1 MDPATQPFDSTKTS
15 ARSRESE
22 MRLTGIGAVG
32 DVPWGTHFFLFYET
46 KEDLLDALVPYFKAG
61 LEAGEFCVW
70 AAYKPLTAE
79 EVKRAMRRAVPG
91 FDRYLKNHSIE
102 ILRGREFYL
111 TVKEFDLKR
120 VIGRWE
126 EKLAYALAHGYA
138 GLRFGAAVAWL
149 EKRVWRAFSEYEEQ
163 LDEFIAS
170 RRVLALCT
178 YPLARTTATEIL
190 DVARTHQFA
199 IARRNKGWEIVE
211 TAQWKQAKA
220 EIKKLN
226 SELEQRVV
234 ERTRQ
239 LTTVN
244 DELRAQ
250 IEERQRVQAAL
261 QQSRVELAHVARLT
275 AMGELVASIAHEVGQ
290 PLTAIVTNGSF
301 LLRTLAS
308 TTMNRDDLRRA
319 ADAIVADGKRASSVI
334 SRIRSLLKK
343 QNTVMAEIDIN
354 DAIQEVVAL
363 LGNELSRH
371 RIVMS
376 IDLAAEL
383 PRVRGDRV
391 QLQQVMVNLIMNAV
405 DAIHTISDG
414 PREILIRTDKE
425 PESES
430 VIVSVEDS
438 GMGINAEQMERIF
451 EPFFTTK
458 DQGIGMGL
466 SISRSIVENHSGKLS
481 ALRRT
486 PRGAKFEFMLPMAEA
501 ANAAST
507 L

>member
-32 DVPWGTHFFLFYET
+32 DVPWGRHFFLFYET

-79 EVKRAMRRAVPG
+79 EVQRAMRRAVPG

-120 VIGRWE
+120 VMGRWE
-126 EKLAYALAHGYA
+126 EKLAYALAHGYP

-163 LDEFIAS
+163 LDQFISS

-211 TAQWKQAKA
+211 TAQSKQAKA

-261 QQSRVELAHVARLT
+261 QQSRVELAHVGRLT

-301 LLRTLAS
+301 LLRRLK
-308 TTMNRDDLRRA
+308 NQDDLRA
-319 ADAIVADGKRASSVI
+319 AAAAIVADGKRASSVI
-334 SRIRSLLKK
+334 SRARSLLKK
-343 QNTVMAEIDIN
+343 HDTVMAEIDIN
-354 DAIQEVVAL
+354 DAIQEVASL
-363 LGNELSRH
+363 LSNESSRH
-371 RIVMS
+371 RILLS
-376 IDLAAEL
+376 TELAAGL

-391 QLQQVMVNLIMNAV
+391 QLQQVLVNLVMNAV
-405 DAIHTISDG
+405 DATRGISD
-414 PREILIRTDKE
+414 EIGR
-425 PESES
+425 
-430 VIVSVEDS
+430 
-438 GMGINAEQMERIF
+438 A
-451 EPFFTTK
+451 
-458 DQGIGMGL
+458 
-466 SISRSIVENHSGKLS
+466 H
-481 ALRRT
+481 
-486 PRGAKFEFMLPMAEA
+486 
-501 ANAAST
+501 
-507 L
+507 

>member
-1 MDPATQPFDSTKTS
+1 MNRATQPRRIGASG
-15 ARSRESE
+15 RPVESE
-22 MRLTGIGAVG
+22 VRRSGIGVVG
-32 DVPWGTHFFLFYET
+32 DVPWGKHFFLFYET

-102 ILRGREFYL
+102 ILRRREFYL

-120 VIGRWE
+120 VIRRWE
-126 EKLAYALAHGYA
+126 EKLAYALANGYP
-138 GLRFGAAVAWL
+138 GLRFGASVAWL
-149 EKRVWRAFSEYEEQ
+149 EKRAWGAFSEYEEQ
-163 LDEFIAS
+163 LDDFIAS

-178 YPLARTTATEIL
+178 YPLAKSTATEIL

-199 IARRNKGWEIVE
+199 IARRNKDWEIVE
-211 TAQWKQAKA
+211 TAQLKQAKA

-226 SELEQRVV
+226 SELEQRVA

-239 LTTVN
+239 LTKVN

-261 QQSRVELAHVARLT
+261 QQSQVELAHVARLT

-308 TTMNRDDLRRA
+308 TGTNRDDLRGA

-334 SRIRSLLKK
+334 SRIRALLKK
-343 QNTVMAEIDIN
+343 QETVTTEIDIN
-354 DAIQEVVAL
+354 VAIQEVVSL
-363 LGNELSRH
+363 LSSETSRH
-371 RIVMS
+371 QVVMS
-376 IDLAAEL
+376 ADLGAGL

-405 DAIHTISDG
+405 DATRVISNG
-414 PREILIRTDKE
+414 PREILVRSAKDAE
-425 PESES
+425 C
-430 VIVSVEDS
+430 VVVSVEDS
-438 GMGINAEQMERIF
+438 GAGLSPEQMVRIF

-458 DQGIGMGL
+458 AQGIGMGL
-466 SISRSIVENHSGKLS
+466 SISRSIVESHSGKLS
-481 ALRRT
+481 ASSRT
-486 PRGAKFEFMLPMAEA
+486 PRGAKFEFTLPTAGA
-501 ANAAST
+501 GNVASAP
-507 L
+507 

>member
-1 MDPATQPFDSTKTS
+1 MDPASQPFDSTKTS
-15 ARSRESE
+15 ARSLESE
-22 MRLTGIGAVG
+22 LRPTGIPAVG

-79 EVKRAMRRAVPG
+79 EVKRAMRRVVPG
-91 FDRYLKNHSIE
+91 FDRYLKNHDIE

-111 TVKEFDLKR
+111 KGEEFDLKR
-120 VIGRWE
+120 VIRNWE
-126 EKLAYALAHGYA
+126 QKLEYALANGYD
-138 GLRFGAAVAWL
+138 GLRLSSNTAWL
-149 EKRVWRAFSEYEEQ
+149 KKKHWSAFNDYEGKVN
-163 LDEFIAS
+163 EFIAK

-178 YPLARTTATEIL
+178 YPLARSTATEIL

-199 IARRNKGWEIVE
+199 IARRNKDWEIVE
-211 TAQWKQAKA
+211 TAQLKQAKA

-226 SELEQRVV
+226 NELEQRVV
-234 ERTRQ
+234 DRTRQ

-244 DELRAQ
+244 DELRSQ

-261 QQSRVELAHVARLT
+261 QQSQVELAHVGRLT

-290 PLTAIVTNGSF
+290 PLTAIVMNGSF
-301 LLRTLAS
+301 LLRTLAG
-308 TTMNRDDLRRA
+308 TTINRDDLRAA

-334 SRIRSLLKK
+334 ARIRALLKK
-343 QNTVMAEIDIN
+343 QDTIMAEIDMN
-354 DAIQEVVAL
+354 DAIQEVISL
-363 LGNELSRH
+363 LSNELSRN
-371 RIVMS
+371 RIVMRM
-376 IDLAAEL
+376 DLAAGL

-391 QLQQVMVNLIMNAV
+391 QLQQVMVNLTINAV
-405 DAIHTISDG
+405 DAIRPMSDG
-414 PREILIRTDKE
+414 PREILIRTGKE
-425 PESES
+425 AEC
-430 VIVSVEDS
+430 VVVSVEDS
-438 GMGINAEQMERIF
+438 GIGLSPEQMERIF

-481 ALRRT
+481 ASRRE
-486 PRGAKFEFMLPMAEA
+486 PRGAKFEFMLPMAGA
-501 ANAAST
+501 AAAASGC
-507 L
+507 